1 MAIIQLSEEERSQLK
16 EVVRRTHSA
25 RQLRRA
31 QALLEL
37 DDEGDVAT
45 VAQRQG
51 VGRSTVYDWVH
62 RFVERRAEPVAER
75 LEDRGRSGR
84 PAHKRRAAKD
94 LVESVID
101 TDPGELGYRY
111 TVWMTPLLRHHLK
124 KERGIE
130 LSQKT
135 VGRALRELDY
145 RHKRPRHALARRSQ
159 HWRQAKGGLNA
170 DLRGASAR

>member
-1 MAIIQLSEEERSQLK
+1 MAIIQLSEEEKSQLK
-16 EVVRRTHSA
+16 EIVRRTHSA

-37 DDEGDVAT
+37 DSGGDVPT

-51 VGRSTVYDWVH
+51 VGRTTVYDWAH
-62 RFVERRAEPVAER
+62 RFMERRAEPVTER

-84 PAHKRRAAKD
+84 PDHQRKAARE

-101 TDPGELGYRY
+101 TDPRELGYRY
-111 TVWMTPLLRHHLK
+111 TVWTTPLLAHHLK
-124 KERGIE
+124 KEKGIGV
-130 LSQKT
+130 SQKT

-145 RHKRPRHALARRSQ
+145 RHKRPRHGLARRSQ
-159 HWRQAKGGLNA
+159 HWRQAKGG
-170 DLRGASAR
+170 